1 MADPDTLR
9 KRAQGCRELSEEET
23 DPILE
28 RLLRKLATAYDLA
41 ADVKEATAAHQ
52 RTDTGTLG

>member
-1 MADPDTLR
+1 MADPDSLR

-28 RLLRKLATAYDLA
+28 RLLHKLAAAYDLA
-41 ADVKEATAAHQ
+41 ADVKEATADDLVT
-52 RTDTGTLG
+52 RRPLRR